1 MRRRIFKNMNESSKR
16 IGIRLG
22 TILCLLTLI
31 SSCLSSQSGGKKR
44 SSAGVANTPDTVSPG
59 YGRYLTDSITGISGN
74 FNLDSNT
81 DLSNYLTEAPKFISN
96 NNFLKNDC
104 TGKTTTITDCYKVIK
119 AENSSILEFADRRFA
134 YPVTTE
140 EFLQIQAFGN
150 SRDITDKFLNTQAFS
165 FDLGIGLPYV
175 TSFPSGMYSSSH
187 NAFYLRGRNLTI
199 WANSGIENNASYSPS
214 NNVVSLGFMSG
225 APNVFVAEDPTVTYH
240 EFGHH
245 FNKVALNSRTI
256 SSSINS
262 TSPLTDLGYMS
273 YDEAGSIGEGLADYY
288 SYFMNSREDFG
299 DWALKFVN
307 RARPLT
313 EASSI
318 HSTTV
323 SETFNGRL
331 LYPEYLTYEPN
342 EPELIIEDVHNSGT
356 IISHFLVAITKS
368 ISSTCNYSTD
378 VSKNMVIHLVL
389 ESFGELGDLSAKGYD
404 SAIESTVNH
413 SQASAFDWVSKV
425 NPINYRSFI
434 QTFSKYFYRTL
445 GDSSQA
451 LCAGGAYNMDQY
463 EVLVDSY
470 GLLLFKTYNL
480 DGNGLITGHLGPLKT
495 VTATN
500 RIKSTLIKKQFLKID
515 PRENA
520 SPFIIVDDRA
530 NMKAT
535 IDSLIDNG
543 RITGWSTLF
552 DDDLSYNNGNNKV
565 SPGEIV
571 AIIPNLYNDSN
582 STMGG
587 VQVLANDWDH
597 TKGSKPCNI
606 FEDLWPLSSEGA
618 ADLSAGEGVQ
628 GGCNYVT
635 RYNGTNAGLES
646 LETNSPVC
654 FAQTTVNNVTQWVTQ
669 DVLKSQMGLEED
681 KCLDPDNNSRD
692 CFVRFIKGA
701 DHAFYSKINSK
712 ETWFESI
719 GQGESPEI
727 KDSNTLIMEAS
738 PWISPGTRFRCR
750 MRARFTNCE
759 ECWHDANNSN
769 DNYKDYEFSGPTPFK
784 IFQIEFQVV
793 N

>member
-1 MRRRIFKNMNESSKR
+1 
-16 IGIRLG
+16 
-22 TILCLLTLI
+22 
-31 SSCLSSQSGGKKR
+31 
-44 SSAGVANTPDTVSPG
+44 
-59 YGRYLTDSITGISGN
+59 
-74 FNLDSNT
+74 
-81 DLSNYLTEAPKFISN
+81 
-96 NNFLKNDC
+96 
-104 TGKTTTITDCYKVIK
+104 
-119 AENSSILEFADRRFA
+119 
-134 YPVTTE
+134 
-140 EFLQIQAFGN
+140 
-150 SRDITDKFLNTQAFS
+150 
-165 FDLGIGLPYV
+165 
-175 TSFPSGMYSSSH
+175 
-187 NAFYLRGRNLTI
+187 
-199 WANSGIENNASYSPS
+199 
-214 NNVVSLGFMSG
+214 
-225 APNVFVAEDPTVTYH
+225 
-240 EFGHH
+240 
-245 FNKVALNSRTI
+245 
-256 SSSINS
+256 
-262 TSPLTDLGYMS
+262 
-273 YDEAGSIGEGLADYY
+273 
-288 SYFMNSREDFG
+288 
-299 DWALKFVN
+299 
-307 RARPLT
+307 
-313 EASSI
+313 
-318 HSTTV
+318 
-323 SETFNGRL
+323 
-331 LYPEYLTYEPN
+331 
-342 EPELIIEDVHNSGT
+342 
-356 IISHFLVAITKS
+356 
-368 ISSTCNYSTD
+368 
-378 VSKNMVIHLVL
+378 
-389 ESFGELGDLSAKGYD
+389 
-404 SAIESTVNH
+404 
-413 SQASAFDWVSKV
+413 
-425 NPINYRSFI
+425 
-434 QTFSKYFYRTL
+434 
-445 GDSSQA
+445 
-451 LCAGGAYNMDQY
+451 
-463 EVLVDSY
+463 
-470 GLLLFKTYNL
+470 
-480 DGNGLITGHLGPLKT
+480 
-495 VTATN
+495 
-500 RIKSTLIKKQFLKID
+500 
-515 PRENA
+515 
-520 SPFIIVDDRA
+520 
-530 NMKAT
+530 MKAT